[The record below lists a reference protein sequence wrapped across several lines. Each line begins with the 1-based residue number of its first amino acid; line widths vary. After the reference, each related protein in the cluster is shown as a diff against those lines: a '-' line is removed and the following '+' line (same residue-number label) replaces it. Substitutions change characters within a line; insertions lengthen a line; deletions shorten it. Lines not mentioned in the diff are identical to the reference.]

1 MKICSNILYLKTKFE
16 KFINLNYGTVILNI
30 LENLYY
36 IKIYINSNLNKT
48 ETTKKNRKDM
58 KKIRVTLPLLQ

>member
-16 KFINLNYGTVILNI
+16 KFINLNYGTAILNI

-36 IKIYINSNLNKT
+36 I
-48 ETTKKNRKDM
+48 
-58 KKIRVTLPLLQ
+58 TLTAI